1 MGRFAV
7 QTGFDGGDAA
17 WATEYAALCR
27 DNQRSASTGID
38 AGLFEK
44 LVDDQS
50 DLGIYC
56 SGLAHETFASHKG
69 LIEILL

>member
-27 DNQRSASTGID
+27 DNQRSASAGID
-38 AGLFEK
+38 EGLFAK

-56 SGLAHETFASHKG
+56 SGVARETCAS
-69 LIEILL
+69 